1 MATLEYKGYVGVVE
15 VDDEA
20 NLLHGQI
27 VNTRDV
33 ITFQGRTVKELRKA
47 LEDSIEDYLEFCKA
61 RGDEPE
67 KPFSGKFMVRI
78 DPSLHWDLT
87 LTAAA
92 VEKSVQA
99 VVREALESVVQ
110 SMNVV
115 VRHTAEDV
123 TRNAG
128 RQVSAMSAAM
138 LANARE
144 NVAQALKG
152 IPEKRKK
159 RRSRLHST

>member
-1 MATLEYKGYVGVVE
+1 ME

-33 ITFQGRTVKELRKA
+33 ITFQGRTVKELRRA
-47 LEDSIEDYLEFCKA
+47 LEDSIEDYLEFCEE
-61 RGDEPE
+61 RGEAPE

-78 DPSLHWDLT
+78 DPALHRDLT
-87 LTAAA
+87 LTAAV
-92 VEKSVQA
+92 VERSVQA

-115 VRHTAEDV
+115 VRHTADV
-123 TRNAG
+123 VTGNSG
-128 RQVSAMSAAM
+128 RKTAETSAQVPSSARKNVSRVVRGKP
-138 LANARE
+138 ARKPKR
-144 NVAQALKG
+144 VATPLK
-152 IPEKRKK
+152 
-159 RRSRLHST
+159 